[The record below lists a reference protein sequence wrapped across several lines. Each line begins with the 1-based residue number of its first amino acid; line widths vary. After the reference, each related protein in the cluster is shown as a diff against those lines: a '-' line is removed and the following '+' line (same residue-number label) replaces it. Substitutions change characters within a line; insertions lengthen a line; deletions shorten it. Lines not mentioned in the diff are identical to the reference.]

1 MSDATDSRQRDL
13 FAGSARPDQA
23 ELKAHAA
30 LYAAREAVAAA
41 LPAEPEVVIAQPRLI
56 PQGGAAAARGVRERL
71 AAEHRAV
78 VVEAAQRFKG
88 APGSVPRASILRIR
102 LSDLP
107 KLLQPGRDTDRL
119 T

>member
-1 MSDATDSRQRDL
+1 MSDATDSRQRDF
-13 FAGSARPDQA
+13 FAASAVADQT

-30 LYAAREAVAAA
+30 LYAAREAASSPAA
-41 LPAEPEVVIAQPRLI
+41 PEPEVVTARPRVI
-56 PQGGAAAARGVRERL
+56 RQGGAAAVRTVRERL
-71 AAEHRAV
+71 VAEHRAV
-78 VVEAAQRFKG
+78 VVEAGPRFGGGIPK
-88 APGSVPRASILRIR
+88 SSILKIR

>member
-1 MSDATDSRQRDL
+1 MSEATDSRQREL
-13 FAGSARPDQA
+13 FAASAVPDRT

-30 LYAAREAVAAA
+30 LYAAREAAAGPVA
-41 LPAEPEVVIAQPRLI
+41 AEPEVVTARPRNI

-71 AAEHRAV
+71 VAEHRAV
-78 VVEAAQRFKG
+78 VVEATKRFSGGIPKG
-88 APGSVPRASILRIR
+88 SILKIR
-102 LSDLP
+102 LADLP

>member
-1 MSDATDSRQRDL
+1 MSEATDSRQRDL
-13 FAGSARPDQA
+13 FAAAARPDQA

-30 LYAAREAVAAA
+30 LYAAREAVAAPP
-41 LPAEPEVVIAQPRLI
+41 PADPVIVTAKPRVI
-56 PQGGAAAARGVRERL
+56 PQGGAAAVRGLRERL

-88 APGSVPRASILRIR
+88 AGGGIPKASILRIR

-107 KLLQPGRDTDRL
+107 RLLQPVRDTDRL
-119 T
+119 P

>member
-13 FAGSARPDQA
+13 FAAPVRPDQA

-30 LYAAREAVAAA
+30 LYAAREAAAA
-41 LPAEPEVVIAQPRLI
+41 PAPAEPDIVTARPRRI
-56 PQGGAAAARGVRERL
+56 PQGGAAAARSLRERL
-71 AAEHRAV
+71 AAEHKAV
-78 VVEAAQRFKG
+78 VVEAAQRFRG
-88 APGSVPRASILRIR
+88 ASGGIPRASILRIR